1 MPSGR
6 IVPAENAFVRSGN
19 FREPGEGGGGEGGSP
34 PKSATGG
41 CRWAIDSKLRLN
53 FCDDSFN

>member
-19 FREPGEGGGGEGGSP
+19 CREPGEGGGGEGGSP

-41 CRWAIDSKLRLN
+41 CRWAIAN
-53 FCDDSFN
+53 YV